1 MTTIDNFK
9 EITREEAQL
18 LLDLGAEV
26 YYRPRHYIENG
37 GNGPPGPWRMW
48 QLYSACVIRDLW
60 VRKEE
65 DETEEEVPNY
75 RSCL

>member
-26 YYRPRHYIENG
+26 YFRSTCYTQVEEKV
-37 GNGPPGPWRMW
+37 PWR
-48 QLYSACVIRDLW
+48 LYSMSLYGAGFIQDLW

-65 DETEEEVPNY
+65 DEAEEEVPNY